1 MTKMASAVLDRLP
14 LVGDE
19 TVMDA
24 GCGTGRVTQLLLERL
39 PRGRVVAI
47 DADPEMIRIAHENLV
62 QRADIRQCDLVE
74 LSSYEQVDA
83 VFSTA
88 TFHWVLDHDRLFS
101 QLLSVLRP
109 GGRLVAQCGGRGN
122 IAVLRSIG
130 DELAAERPYAAYFES
145 WSPPWYYAGPEETAE
160 RLVKAGFTEI
170 DAWLEPWPV
179 VPDDPSEYIATVTF
193 GAQVQRLPER
203 MRSAYLAEVIKR
215 LDKPITVDYVRLNID
230 ARRPE

>member
-1 MTKMASAVLDRLP
+1 MTNMASAVLDRLP

-47 DADPEMIRIAHENLV
+47 DADPEMIRIARENLG
-62 QRADIRQCDLVE
+62 QRADVRQCDLVE

-88 TFHWVLDHDRLFS
+88 TFHWILDHDRLFS
-101 QLLSVLRP
+101 QLFSVLRP

-130 DELAAERPYAAYFES
+130 DELASEPPYAAHFEH

-160 RLVKAGFTEI
+160 RLVKAGFTEV

-193 GAQVQRLPER
+193 GAQVQRLPEP
-203 MRSAYLAEVIKR
+203 MRTAYLAEVIKR
-215 LDKPITVDYVRLNID
+215 LDQPITVDYVRLNID